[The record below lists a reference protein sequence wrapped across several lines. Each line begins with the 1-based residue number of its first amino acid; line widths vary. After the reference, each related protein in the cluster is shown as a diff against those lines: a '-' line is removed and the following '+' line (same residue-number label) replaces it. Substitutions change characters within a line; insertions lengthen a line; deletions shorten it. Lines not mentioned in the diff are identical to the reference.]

1 MLDPDGK
8 HGDIPC
14 SNENKQRGK
23 VRQIFR
29 VLADAKIPIL
39 LMLGIISLLLGTI
52 GFHRYFNL
60 LGEEKSLATA
70 FYDALWGFAIEPGNL
85 IEPIPWEL
93 EAARWLSP
101 AIAMYAILLGFA
113 AIFRDQIRL
122 LRLGFQR
129 DHVIICG
136 LGLKGLN
143 IARNFRE
150 NGKEVV
156 IIEKDGN
163 NPNIAAC
170 RELGAVILNGD
181 ARDEYLLKKAG
192 IMKARYLIGVCGE
205 DGVNADVAVLARKL
219 SAARKGSKL
228 NCTIHIKNPHLWVLL
243 RTQELSS
250 AADNSFRLDIF
261 NIYDQ
266 GSRQLFREFPL
277 YESGSLQKAVPH
289 LLIVGFSDFAEQL
302 ILNAARAWSAQY
314 DAMRQKIIIS
324 IIDPLA
330 EMVIGRLCQEYSLVE
345 NVCEW
350 QSLAFD
356 TDSIEFLKADYLFN
370 KRKQPIVSTIYV
382 MVDDENIGLSSA
394 LTLLER
400 LRAYPVKILVRMN
413 EEKGLAS
420 LIRESSKNT
429 QAFDSLFLFGLMER
443 TCKINLIYNSTHEA
457 ISRAMHEEYVRQEEK
472 KGMLPGCSPSMQPW
486 DCLAEE
492 IREMNRTQADSI
504 GAKLKAV
511 RCDIAP
517 WCDFR
522 GEKFL
527 FTAEEIELMAKMEHE
542 RWCAQKMAQGWTYGQ
557 VRDERNKVHPSLVS
571 FDDSRLSETE
581 KDKDRNTVRQIPLY
595 LALAGYQIY
604 RL

>member
-1 MLDPDGK
+1 MRDPVGK
-8 HGDIPC
+8 PEENPC
-14 SNENKQRGK
+14 SKADTRRRST
-23 VRQIFR
+23 RQFFR
-29 VLADAKIPIL
+29 WLIDARIPIL
-39 LMLGIISLLLGTI
+39 FILGLISLLLGTI
-52 GFHRYFNL
+52 GFHRYFAL
-60 LGEEKSLATA
+60 LGEEKTFATA
-70 FYDALWGFAIEPGNL
+70 LYDALWGFAIEPGNL

-93 EAARWLSP
+93 EVARWLSP

-113 AIFRDQIRL
+113 AIFQDQIKL
-122 LRLGFQR
+122 MRLGFQKK
-129 DHVIICG
+129 HVIICG

-150 NGKEVV
+150 NGHEVV

-181 ARDEYLLKKAG
+181 ARDEYLLRKAG

-205 DGVNADVAVLARKL
+205 DGVNADVAVLARNL
-219 SAARKGSKL
+219 AAGRKGSKL
-228 NCTIHIKNPHLWVLL
+228 NCTIHIKNPNLWVLL
-243 RTQELSS
+243 RTQELSPAIDS
-250 AADNSFRLDIF
+250 AFRLDIF

-277 YESGSLQKAVPH
+277 DADGSSQKAVPH

-314 DAMRQKIIIS
+314 DAMQQKLMIS
-324 IIDPLA
+324 IIDPQA
-330 EMVIGRLCQEYSLVE
+330 GMVISRLCQEYTLVE

-350 QSLAFD
+350 QVLEFD
-356 TDSIEFLKADYLFN
+356 TDSIEFHKADYLFDT
-370 KRKQPIVSTIYV
+370 RKQPVVSTIYV
-382 MVDDENIGLSSA
+382 MVEDENIGLSSA
-394 LTLLER
+394 LTLLEKMR
-400 LRAYPVKILVRMN
+400 SYQVKILVRMN

-420 LIRESSKNT
+420 LIRDSSKNT
-429 QAFDSLFLFGLMER
+429 QAFDRLFLFGLMER
-443 TCKINLIYNSTHEA
+443 TCKMNLIYNSTHEA
-457 ISRAMHEEYVRQEEK
+457 ISRAIHEEYVRQEAR
-472 KGMLPGCSPSMQPW
+472 KGILPDCSPSMQPW

-517 WCDFR
+517 WCDYR

-542 RWCAQKMAQGWTYGQ
+542 RWCEQKKTQGWIYGQ
-557 VRDERNKVHPSLVS
+557 VRDDRNKMHPSLVP
-571 FDDSRLSETE
+571 FDDARLSEIE
-581 KDKDRNTVRQIPLY
+581 KEKDRNTVKQIPVY